1 MQSCFVNVIPKQYEH
16 KIYHTLFICIVNNKQ
31 RATLITVNYLHYASE
46 KNEFTIQEK
55 SDKCIRRVLILRQD
69 LIWSD

>member
-31 RATLITVNYLHYASE
+31 RATLIIVNYLHYASE

-69 LIWSD
+69 LI